1 MRSLSI
7 VSIIIFCLLDCNNK
21 FVSGHRRAWSWYINI
36 RRMWNRLGHC
46 RVSSVHIHIAYFVCI
61 KIHFFFRHLAAH
73 TKCFTLFATHFHE
86 ITELTKTVPTVRN
99 SHMVAVADGENFTLL
114 YQVRVG
120 VMDKSFGIHVAKIAY
135 FPEDVV
141 RVAQRL
147 YDECEDH
154 YGQLKALK
162 DEEPAAKV
170 FADAIERFG
179 TDLNVDDDAGL
190 EQMMNEIRNDVRST
204 DSKYFR
210 TAFPLVFQ

>member
-1 MRSLSI
+1 M
-7 VSIIIFCLLDCNNK
+7 
-21 FVSGHRRAWSWYINI
+21 
-36 RRMWNRLGHC
+36 
-46 RVSSVHIHIAYFVCI
+46 
-61 KIHFFFRHLAAH
+61 AAQ

-86 ITELTKTVPTVRN
+86 ITELAVTVPTVRN

-114 YQVRVG
+114 YQVRPG
-120 VMDKSFGIHVAKIAY
+120 VMDKSFGIHVAKIAN

-162 DEEPAAKV
+162 NEEAAATV

-179 TDLNVDDDAGL
+179 NELNVNDD
-190 EQMMNEIRNDVRST
+190 ESIKQMMMEIRTETRRT
-204 DSKYFR
+204 DSQYFR